1 MLRFF
6 KSIDPLLYLFPI
18 LLWIVSCVV
27 LWSLTYASSEPSVHI
42 LAIKQLVF
50 GLIGIT
56 IMIAM
61 TILDY
66 RMLYGS
72 SWLIGLVTVLLL
84 IAVEFFG
91 QTTLGATRWLDLK
104 IFNLQPSEVAK
115 LGLVIFLATYLS
127 SHVEK
132 PTIRSFFIVGGA
144 LLLPVVLVL
153 IQPDLGTA
161 LILIVASLGILIALK
176 LRSIH
181 FFALGIVFLLALS
194 VSALSYYKITPFNY
208 LLKDYQRNR
217 ITTFINPESDP
228 LGKGYNVRQA
238 MIAVGNGGIYGRGL
252 GKEVG
257 QLSQLNFLPKAYT
270 DFIFAALAESAGI
283 IGASIVLLL
292 YGGLFWRILSTAKN
306 AKDNFAQLIS
316 FGYLSS
322 TAFAMF
328 INIGMN
334 LGVMPVTGI
343 PLPFISAGGT
353 ALIINFVAIGILQS
367 IYIRRQAIKFD

>member
-1 MLRFF
+1 
-6 KSIDPLLYLFPI
+6 
-18 LLWIVSCVV
+18 
-27 LWSLTYASSEPSVHI
+27 
-42 LAIKQLVF
+42 
-50 GLIGIT
+50 
-56 IMIAM
+56 
-61 TILDY
+61 
-66 RMLYGS
+66 
-72 SWLIGLVTVLLL
+72 
-84 IAVEFFG
+84 
-91 QTTLGATRWLDLK
+91 
-104 IFNLQPSEVAK
+104 
-115 LGLVIFLATYLS
+115 
-127 SHVEK
+127 
-132 PTIRSFFIVGGA
+132 
-144 LLLPVVLVL
+144 LPVVLVL